1 MVSAIRC
8 LCRFYTQ
15 EGHHQICDV
24 GLQLASLGYEGLAGG
39 RGYCPAVAVVQTET
53 VSARKA
59 ITQLSSAQTLT
70 QYPRHRRLCPNHPA
84 APTPEEASTACET
97 HDMAQ
102 TPTLALPS

>member
-53 VSARKA
+53 VSAWKA

-70 QYPRHRRLCPNHPA
+70 QYP
-84 APTPEEASTACET
+84 ET
-97 HDMAQ
+97 Q
-102 TPTLALPS
+102 EALPQSPSSPHTRGSLHCL